1 MKEKTLRAAYQR
13 PEAEIFLLELGTSV
27 LDKTSPCGE
36 GPMSVTIEGWD
47 DGGSISG
54 GAE

>member
-27 LDKTSPCGE
+27 LDNTSP
-36 GPMSVTIEGWD
+36 
-47 DGGSISG
+47 GGSGNGSG
-54 GAE
+54 QIPEFEFLGDD